1 MALTQVHE
9 LRLSVPLEG
18 ELMPGVGKIDVPRR
32 PLIVHSADYATTY
45 DLFDN
50 FYMNWQRKNSVF
62 TGEFACCRLGHKRTA
77 GTLHAGSKAAD
88 KGGGTIPCDRK
99 RIKPLVRALWDRKI
113 AHLKT
118 QHPILQFMLLWR
130 WVSHTELLMSE
141 HSEDDG
147 AADDPALRTNPN
159 PSPNP
164 SPSPNPTPNQALRTL
179 EDIVA
184 KYNIGTLL

>member
-9 LRLSVPLEG
+9 LRLSTPLEG

-88 KGGGTIPCDRK
+88 KGGGTMTMPCDRN
-99 RIKPLVRALWDRKI
+99 
-113 AHLKT
+113 
-118 QHPILQFMLLWR
+118 
-130 WVSHTELLMSE
+130 S
-141 HSEDDG
+141 
-147 AADDPALRTNPN
+147 NPN
-159 PSPNP
+159 PNP
-164 SPSPNPTPNQALRTL
+164 
-179 EDIVA
+179 
-184 KYNIGTLL
+184 